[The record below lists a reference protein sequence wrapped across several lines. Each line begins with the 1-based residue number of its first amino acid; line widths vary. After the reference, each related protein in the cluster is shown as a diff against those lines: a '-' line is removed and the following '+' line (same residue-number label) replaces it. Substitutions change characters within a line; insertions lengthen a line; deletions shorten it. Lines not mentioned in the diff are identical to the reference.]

1 MMHTKKIT
9 LWGIMG
15 ALALAVS
22 FLENCFELPFL
33 PPGAKPGLANIITM
47 ASAACWGWGGALYIT
62 IIKSLFALFSRGATA
77 FLLSAAGGLLSAAVI
92 VLCLKAGRCPFSYIG
107 IGILGA
113 LTHNA
118 AQLAA
123 ACLLTGT
130 PALLYYA
137 PVLILCAV
145 LFGNVTGIVLKILL
159 PVLQR
164 ALQKD
169 NSAKVKN
176 HTIGDRN

>member
-1 MMHTKKIT
+1 M
-9 LWGIMG
+9 MG

-22 FLENCFELPFL
+22 FLESCFELPFL
-33 PPGAKPGLANIITM
+33 PPGAKLGLANIVTM
-47 ASAACWGWGGALYIT
+47 AAAACWGWGGALYIAF
-62 IIKSLFALFSRGATA
+62 IKALFALFTRGGTA
-77 FLLSAAGGLLSAAVI
+77 FLLSASGGLFSAIVI
-92 VLCLKAGRCPFSYIG
+92 VLCLKARHCPFSYIG
-107 IGILGA
+107 IGILSA

-137 PVLILCAV
+137 PVLIVCAL
-145 LFGNVTGIVLKILL
+145 LFGSVTGILLKILL

-164 ALQKD
+164 ILQKG
-169 NSAKVKN
+169 N
-176 HTIGDRN
+176 HPPRRGE